1 MKREPDFRRDDD
13 PPQVI
18 TPRNIA
24 LPLWFSWAITTT
36 FIGATVYLM
45 TMLNDIKS
53 KIESVST
60 DRWKK
65 SMMREYGNRLQR
77 DNPALKVPSA
87 DQVAKDLE

>member
-1 MKREPDFRRDDD
+1 VKREPDFRRDDD

-24 LPLWFSWAITTT
+24 LPVWFAWAITTT
-36 FIGATVYLM
+36 FIAATVYLM
-45 TMLNDIKS
+45 SMLNDIKTEI
-53 KIESVST
+53 KSVSS

-65 SMMREYGNRLQR
+65 SMMREYGNRLQH